1 MTLWHTK
8 QYPAWFTADTA
19 AAAGASLQG
28 VTVTLAAYALS
39 GSVTLSGW
47 LATGCLLAHQIATVV
62 GGTFVDRHNRRTL
75 MIVDATVGVATWT
88 LIALSLAFGGLNFP
102 LFTGLLVVSYA
113 VHGLLGE
120 ASDAMLRSI
129 IDIRDYPKASSINQG
144 RDAAVQMAGSPAG
157 GALYAVAPW
166 LPFLVSAVLYALSG
180 AAAVRLKH
188 RLGRPRER
196 DKSQDGGAGQ
206 ETAGNG
212 CDGTSCTASSSAVWG
227 AEQETAGNGREGASC
242 HISSSAVLE
251 MRQETVGESCEIPS
265 HGHTDAA
272 GQDGERAGFLEDFLA
287 GWKWGLTR
295 KRLVPLLIVAALVNF
310 AMNVVL
316 QGVQLSL
323 VASGTSGAR
332 VGLIDTGMC
341 VAMLAG
347 SVVSAQLAERVHVSA
362 TVCVA
367 IALYAALLAPMLLSQ
382 EYWVLLVC
390 FSVSSLPL
398 PLLNAALQGFV
409 FAKTPPELQGR
420 AGTVMMV
427 PAMALSMFSG
437 AVAGSLL
444 AAVGFAALVASM
456 MTVMGIAIALMLAM
470 PAARSIPAA
479 AHWND
484 IEL

>member
-1 MTLWHTK
+1 MTLWRTK

-19 AAAGASLQG
+19 AAIGASLQG

-47 LATGCLLAHQIATVV
+47 LATGCLFVHQIAAVV

-75 MIVDATVGVATWT
+75 MIADAAVGMAAWVLVA
-88 LIALSLAFGGLNFP
+88 LFLAFGGLRFP
-102 LFTGLLVVSYA
+102 LFAGLLVVSFA

-120 ASDAMLRSI
+120 ASDAMLRSV
-129 IDIRDYPKASSINQG
+129 IDIRDYPKASSVNQG

-180 AAAVRLKH
+180 AAAIRLSRRLDRVR
-188 RLGRPRER
+188 
-196 DKSQDGGAGQ
+196 GQ
-206 ETAGNG
+206 NE
-212 CDGTSCTASSSAVWG
+212 
-227 AEQETAGNGREGASC
+227 
-242 HISSSAVLE
+242 
-251 MRQETVGESCEIPS
+251 
-265 HGHTDAA
+265 
-272 GQDGERAGFLEDFLA
+272 ERAGFLEDFLS
-287 GWKWGLTR
+287 GWKWALTR
-295 KRLVPLLIVAALVNF
+295 NRLVPLLIVAALVNF

-323 VASGTSGAR
+323 VASGVSGAR
-332 VGLIDTGMC
+332 IGLIDTGMC
-341 VAMLAG
+341 AAMLVG

-367 IALYAALLAPMLLSQ
+367 IALYAVMLVPMLFSQ

-390 FSVSSLPL
+390 FSVSALPL

-437 AVAGSLL
+437 AVAGSVLPV
-444 AAVGFAALVASM
+444 VGFAALVGTM
-456 MTVMGIAIALMLAM
+456 MVVMGFAIVLMLAM

-484 IEL
+484 VEL